1 MASSLASPFVT
12 ATAQAAVPVVPDED
26 AWNAV
31 LNQLV
36 ADGTL
41 HPIEAA
47 MARGLPAPRRA
58 TFVAGRQAM
67 RDALRALPDMAPLAG
82 EAIRRT
88 PRGAPALPGHVTGSI
103 THKRTRAMAAVAP
116 RVPGLHHLG
125 LDLERR
131 PQPADLDKPSIARKI
146 LTAREYAT
154 IESLNHDPLHQR
166 EQVLVHFAL
175 KEAVYKAI
183 DPFVE
188 RYVRFTEVEL
198 HVTQPG
204 DTQVTLLL
212 PEMANGPTSVRATW
226 QLDEDWIVAT
236 AYSVD
241 RHVDRHVDRDVNHSN
256 VGA

>member
-12 ATAQAAVPVVPDED
+12 ATAQAAVPVVPNED
-26 AWNAV
+26 AWNAH

-47 MARGLPAPRRA
+47 MARGLPSPRRA

-67 RDALRALPDMAPLAG
+67 RNALRALPDVAPMAG
-82 EAIRRT
+82 DAIRRT
-88 PRGAPALPGHVTGSI
+88 PRGAPALPHTLTGSI

-131 PQPADLDKPSIARKI
+131 PLPADLDKPSIARKI
-146 LTAREYAT
+146 LTAREYAA
-154 IESLNHDPLHQR
+154 IETLASDRLHQR

-198 HVTQPG
+198 QVTQPG
-204 DTQVTLLL
+204 DTSVTLLL
-212 PEMANGPTSVRATW
+212 PEMANGTTTVRATW
-226 QLDEDWIVAT
+226 HFDDEWIVAT

-241 RHVDRHVDRDVNHSN
+241 HNLEQHENQHVNRSHPGV
-256 VGA
+256 